1 MSNRGYGGSR
11 KGSGEK
17 FQKTQHDKAKSKERK
32 TKKSKAQLEE
42 ETPVLSISEQAEKT
56 IATLQKLG
64 AQTFALSPFSQYYDD
79 WLVNFRQT
87 IAEFE
92 TDPSVG
98 VDEIFVN
105 ERARIIADI
114 EKEFAEKR
122 LKEAQLEQTNKVLSD
137 NNHLL
142 VETDATYAHQ
152 THELAAKRNS
162 DIEQS
167 TKKVHDTEEQLAK
180 VKQMKTSFFGFTK
193 KAKAKKEEQTNQ
205 ALTAANA
212 ELEVTVQ
219 NFKVEQEKLHDEYER
234 KKQELIA
241 KVQSLESEIS
251 QLESDA
257 SITIR
262 QKASGDLTSAL
273 KAFLQRKETPP
284 QTPS

>member
-1 MSNRGYGGSR
+1 MAPARVLERNFKKLSMTKQSQKR
-11 KGSGEK
+11 K
-17 FQKTQHDKAKSKERK
+17 K
-32 TKKSKAQLEE
+32 TKKSNAKLEE
-42 ETPVLSISEQAEKT
+42 ETPVLSVTEHAEKT

-64 AQTFALSPFSQYYDD
+64 TQTFALSPFSQYYDD

-92 TDPSVG
+92 TAPSVG

-122 LKEAQLEQTNKVLSD
+122 LKEAQLNQTNKVLSD
-137 NNHLL
+137 NNHLM
-142 VETDATYAHQ
+142 VEADAAYAHQ

-167 TKKVHDTEEQLAK
+167 TKKVHDIEEQLAK

-205 ALTAANA
+205 ALTAAKA
-212 ELEVTVQ
+212 ELEVTIQ

-234 KKQELIA
+234 KKQELIS
-241 KVQSLESEIS
+241 KVRSLESEIS
-251 QLESDA
+251 QMESDA

-273 KAFLQRKETPP
+273 KAFLQRRETPP